1 MDFSLNSGAIAAIA
15 YGILSLVGGVI
26 GYLQAKST
34 TSLISGG
41 ISGVL
46 LIVMGILQSQG
57 VGWAAGAAIA
67 ITVLLIIV
75 FIVRLAKTRKLMPAA
90 LMIVAG
96 IIALLMMTLITA

>member
-1 MDFSLNSGAIAAIA
+1 MDFGLDSGAIAAIA

-46 LIVMGILQSQG
+46 LIVMGILQSQSI
-57 VGWAAGAAIA
+57 VWARAVAIA

-90 LMIVAG
+90 LMIGAG
-96 IIALLMMTLITA
+96 IIALLAMTLIAA

>member
-1 MDFSLNSGAIAAIA
+1 MDFMLNSGAIAAIA

-57 VGWAAGAAIA
+57 VAWAAAVAIA